1 MLTNIE
7 LFQFK
12 RFKDEYLNL
21 APLTLLTGINGT
33 GKSSIIQ
40 ALLVLRQSFDRG
52 DLQNHKRIVIEDKE
66 LVNLISPDDMLCSKA
81 ESTKVSISITENT
94 GEKATWEMIA
104 EGSSNTLPVKFISDN
119 EDIYLSALFSNSFQ
133 FLNAER
139 VGPRV
144 SYNRLSVS
152 RPHSPIGYRG
162 EFAASRILEA
172 LNKNE
177 KVELEHI
184 SIKGIEPNVYE
195 QLSDWISEI
204 IYPGTIVSDD
214 DSDATKI
221 TMQYTFK
228 EEQTKT
234 FNPMNIGF
242 GFSYALPVILAVLT
256 AKIGS
261 ILIVE
266 NPEAHLHPKGQA
278 QMGKLLALAAQ
289 SGVQVL
295 IESHS
300 DHLLNGIRL
309 IVKGDSTF
317 GKLDSDKVLIHFF
330 SPEYSPE
337 SIAFRTLQ
345 IDSNGKLNGWPNGFF
360 DEWESNLRK
369 LLNKDARI
377 Y

>member
-1 MLTNIE
+1 MLSNIQ

-12 RFKDEYLNL
+12 RFKDESLNL

-66 LVNLISPDDMLCSKA
+66 LANLISPDDMLCSKA
-81 ESTKVSISITENT
+81 DSTDVSISLIENT
-94 GEKATWEMIA
+94 GAKATWTMKA
-104 EGSSNTLPVKFISDN
+104 EGPSNTLPVKFISDN
-119 EDIYLSALFSNSFQ
+119 EDIYSSSLFSSTFQ

-139 VGPRV
+139 FGPRV
-144 SYNRLSVS
+144 SYDRLSVS

-162 EFAASRILEA
+162 EYAASRILEA

-177 KVELEHI
+177 KVEIENI
-184 SIKGIEPNVYE
+184 SIKGIEPNVYD
-195 QLSDWISEI
+195 QLSAWVSEI
-204 IYPGTIVSDD
+204 IYPGTKVSVD
-214 DSDATKI
+214 DSDSTKI
-221 TMQYTFK
+221 TLQYTFK

-242 GFSYALPVILAVLT
+242 GFSYALPVILAVIT
-256 AKIGS
+256 AKPNS

-266 NPEAHLHPKGQA
+266 NPEAHLHPKGQS

-289 SGVQVL
+289 SGVQVI

-309 IVKGDSTF
+309 IVKGDPPF
-317 GKLDSDKVLIHFF
+317 VRLDPDKALIHFF
-330 SPEYSPE
+330 SPDFGPE
-337 SIAFRTLQ
+337 SVTYRTLG
-345 IDSNGKLNGWPNGFF
+345 IRSNGKLDGWPNGFF

-369 LLNKDARI
+369 LLK
-377 Y
+377 